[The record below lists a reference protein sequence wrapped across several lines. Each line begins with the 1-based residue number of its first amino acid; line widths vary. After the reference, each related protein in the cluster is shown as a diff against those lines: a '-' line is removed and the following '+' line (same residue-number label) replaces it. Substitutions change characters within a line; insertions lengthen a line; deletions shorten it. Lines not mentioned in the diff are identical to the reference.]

1 MTITK
6 CLEKVQDFRK
16 ARGKIYSMVSVIKLI
31 VAGLLY
37 NKNNL
42 KSIARFGQSLSRKER
57 ESLGFE
63 RGRVPCY
70 SNLTIIIR
78 KIVVESF
85 KEIISELIA
94 YIIRANKKVECKVLH
109 IDGKVLRG
117 SDSYGG
123 NAQTQILSA
132 FSSQIKAIT
141 GFEEIHNKDEYHAM
155 IQLLSEHD
163 IEDKIITADAAFC
176 HESACEKAIERG
188 GNFAFALKSNEANL
202 YYYSSKE
209 FDVLGNQGKEIRC
222 FEEEVDLQHG
232 RIEKRKIEV
241 IDMPFDYLNGFRHI
255 KQICRITRE
264 REQKSQ
270 PGSFS
275 SETALMITSL
285 GKEFN
290 PQALLKLNRN
300 HWCCENSL
308 NWVKDEVFGED
319 KSTISTGK
327 APLVMSLLR
336 SIAISVINTISDKIT
351 ETREMF
357 NNHRN
362 KLFKLFAIRETDF

>member
-16 ARGKIYSMVSVIKLI
+16 ARGKIYSMVSVIKLV

-85 KEIISELIA
+85 KEIISELITF
-94 YIIRANKKVECKVLH
+94 ILRANKKAECKVLH

-123 NAQTQILSA
+123 SAQTQILSA

-155 IQLLSEHD
+155 LQLLSEHD

-176 HESACEKAIERG
+176 HESACEKTIERG

-202 YYYSSKE
+202 IYRNLKVSKE
-209 FDVLGNQGKEIRC
+209 
-222 FEEEVDLQHG
+222 
-232 RIEKRKIEV
+232 
-241 IDMPFDYLNGFRHI
+241 
-255 KQICRITRE
+255 
-264 REQKSQ
+264 
-270 PGSFS
+270 
-275 SETALMITSL
+275 A
-285 GKEFN
+285 
-290 PQALLKLNRN
+290 
-300 HWCCENSL
+300 
-308 NWVKDEVFGED
+308 
-319 KSTISTGK
+319 
-327 APLVMSLLR
+327 
-336 SIAISVINTISDKIT
+336 
-351 ETREMF
+351 
-357 NNHRN
+357 
-362 KLFKLFAIRETDF
+362 

>member
-16 ARGKIYSMVSVIKLI
+16 ARGKIYSMVSVIKLV

-94 YIIRANKKVECKVLH
+94 YILRANKKAECKVLH

-155 IQLLSEHD
+155 LQLLSEHD

-209 FDVLGNQGKEIRC
+209 FDALGNQGKEIRC

-270 PGSFS
+270 SGSFS

-290 PQALLKLNRN
+290 PEALLKLNRN

-327 APLVMSLLR
+327 APLAMSLLR

>member
-16 ARGKIYSMVSVIKLI
+16 ARGKIYSMVSVIKLV

-85 KEIISELIA
+85 KEIISELITF
-94 YIIRANKKVECKVLH
+94 ILRANKKAECKVLH

-123 NAQTQILSA
+123 SAQTQILSA

-155 IQLLSEHD
+155 LQLLSEHD

-176 HESACEKAIERG
+176 HESACEKTIERG

-209 FDVLGNQGKEIRC
+209 FDMPGNQGKEIRC

-241 IDMPFDYLNGFRHI
+241 IDMPFEYLNGFRHI

-270 PGSFS
+270 SGSFS

-290 PQALLKLNRN
+290 PEALLKLNRN

-319 KSTISTGK
+319 KSTVSTGK